1 MNSLPKV
8 KNFINEHLP
17 QYADVD
23 IKYIG
28 GKDPEMVFYDE
39 AGSEVERVLV
49 MQLSEDDI
57 IALLASHNLFKRSSE
72 L

>member
-17 QYADVD
+17 QYDVVD

-49 MQLSEDDI
+49 IQLSEDDI
-57 IALLASHNLFKRSSE
+57 IALLASHNLFKKTSE